1 MQHLRP
7 RAGGAGGARTEFF
20 VSGAGGYE
28 LHPRLKADAD
38 GARPAPAGDPRRFVS
53 TLNDEVE
60 ELFSRAAFGFM
71 SVSIEGDGASV
82 TAFEVGGSL
91 WRRWGGGGPVVAYET
106 ALRSN
111 RSRRRT
117 GEWGDGEYSV
127 FDATSAYA
135 ELEL

>member
-82 TAFEVGGSL
+82 TAFEVGGD
-91 WRRWGGGGPVVAYET
+91 GPAVAYET

>member
-1 MQHLRP
+1 M
-7 RAGGAGGARTEFF
+7 
-20 VSGAGGYE
+20 
-28 LHPRLKADAD
+28 
-38 GARPAPAGDPRRFVS
+38 S

-91 WRRWGGGGPVVAYET
+91 WGGGGPVVAYET

-117 GEWGDGEYSV
+117 GVAEDGEYSV